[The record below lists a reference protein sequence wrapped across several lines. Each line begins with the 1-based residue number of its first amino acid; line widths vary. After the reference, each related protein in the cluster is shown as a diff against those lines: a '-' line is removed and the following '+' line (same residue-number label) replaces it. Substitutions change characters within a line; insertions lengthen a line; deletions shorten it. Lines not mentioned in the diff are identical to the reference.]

1 MRKNIIHGAMDMV
14 NPTDEQRER
23 MREGIL
29 SRLPEEKKPARR
41 TYQAKKAPTRRWSWI
56 PAAAALFAVVLI
68 GVFVL
73 GRADREMP
81 SLSNVSQ
88 TLTLDNLLG
97 SSQYRASMEVKA
109 YVQGYD
115 MTGREEE
122 TLAEEYRAYGCMTG
136 EMADK
141 IDEICKKYSLNKEKS
156 RISLDSAEEMFA
168 EMGIQT
174 MLLNPENLDTVTSNV
189 SFDADG
195 NFAFQG
201 YLYGKGVWTE
211 PIEYRAY
218 RAMKSTLSTA
228 YWQIGDTDS
237 CTWESYTNASGNAVL
252 LASGV
257 NQSLI
262 LCDTGDSVI
271 IIEGLNDTEGDM
283 GISGITMQAFADT
296 FDFSLEPI
304 TREDTKSIPEA
315 YLPIIAKHAA
325 ARKEGWSAQQRM
337 EADISPADFDYGYAL
352 LDLNGD
358 GVDELIMTPGS
369 AIIDLY
375 YISNGLACRL
385 PLNSEMYYGLCES
398 SAILSSTTGEDGRF
412 IDVIS
417 RLTKDYSLVT
427 EKTLILDADGNWL
440 AGITEAD
447 AQPITDDEANA
458 IMVAYQT
465 KIVAVTPLTDDSEE
479 TDGEMPAVYQEIL
492 DKYIRA
498 ITEGWG
504 GERYAQEDMSIILR
518 DISSLDSLGY
528 TMIDLDG
535 NGVEELILAL
545 DDESQTIL
553 DLYTLTEGEVVHVL
567 SGWERI
573 SYFLRADGLILNIGA
588 ESASCTNYV
597 FNRLSGGELIQ
608 EENIRFDAVR
618 DIDNPW
624 FMGSD
629 LHAVTQQEAEAAIS
643 AHAIDR
649 IPLTLLSQMQ

>member
-1 MRKNIIHGAMDMV
+1 MKNDQIRNALDTV
-14 NPTDEQRER
+14 NPTNEQKVR
-23 MREGIL
+23 MRAAIEA
-29 SRLPEEKKPARR
+29 RLPAEKPVRR
-41 TYQAKKAPTRRWSWI
+41 TYQAKQAPTRRWSWI
-56 PAAAALFAVVLI
+56 PAAVAVFTVVILSI
-68 GVFVL
+68 FVL
-73 GRADREMP
+73 GRTDGGAP
-81 SLSNVSQ
+81 VLSNVSQ
-88 TLTLDNLLG
+88 MLTLEGLLE
-97 SSQYRASMEVKA
+97 SSQYRASMEAKA

-115 MTGREEE
+115 MLDKEEE
-122 TLAEEYRAYGCMTG
+122 TLAEEYRAYGCRTE
-136 EMADK
+136 EMARK
-141 IDEICKKYSLNKEKS
+141 IDEICKKYSMNKGKEA
-156 RISLDSAEEMFA
+156 ITVDTAEEMFA
-168 EMGIQT
+168 QMGIQT
-174 MLLNPENLDTVTSNV
+174 MLLNPDNLDTVTSNV
-189 SFDADG
+189 SYDADG
-195 NFAFQG
+195 NFIFQG
-201 YLYGKGVWTE
+201 YLYGKGVWCD

-228 YWQIGDTDS
+228 YWQIGDTDN
-237 CTWESYTNASGNAVL
+237 CTWESYTTTSGNPVL
-252 LASGV
+252 LASGL
-257 NQSLI
+257 NKSLI

-271 IIEGLNDTEGDM
+271 IIEGLNETEGDM

-296 FDFSLEPI
+296 FDFSLKPI
-304 TREDTKSIPEA
+304 IREDTNSIPEA

-325 ARKEGWSAQQRM
+325 AKKEGWSAQQRM
-337 EADISPADFDYGYAL
+337 EADISPVDSDYGYAL

-369 AIIDLY
+369 AIVDLY
-375 YISNGLACRL
+375 YISNGLAGRL
-385 PLNSEMYYGLCES
+385 PLNSEMYYGLCEG
-398 SAILSSTTGEDGRF
+398 SAILSSTTGEDGRITYVLF
-412 IDVIS
+412 
-417 RLTKDYSLVT
+417 RLTSDYSLVT
-427 EKTLILDADGNWL
+427 EKTLILEADGNWL
-440 AGITEAD
+440 AGTTEAD

-479 TDGEMPAVYQEIL
+479 TDDEMPTAYQEIL
-492 DKYIRA
+492 DEYIRA

-504 GERYAQEDMSIILR
+504 AEQYMQEDMSIILR
-518 DISSLDSLGY
+518 DIRSLDSLGY
-528 TMIDLDG
+528 AMIDLDG

-545 DDESQTIL
+545 DEESQTIL

-608 EENIRFDAVR
+608 EEIIRFDAVR

-629 LHAVTQQEAEAAIS
+629 LHPVTQQEAEAAIS

-649 IPLTLLSQMQ
+649 IPLTLLSQLQ